1 MLKKLNHMKIQTNHK
16 MLVQVTL
23 KNNLLYKLDYFK
35 IKYKGLHTRSA
46 TISTANQAK
55 SEVIRL
61 RFVGCSHE
69 HEHIIRVSYENGF
82 EENRP
87 QIFQNRQRLCSKV
100 QHLLIRL
107 KPVLQVALPLHE
119 STPANT
125 FVQNYRPD
133 FSSIMIKVL
142 LLYVHGCS

>member
-1 MLKKLNHMKIQTNHK
+1 

-69 HEHIIRVSYENGF
+69 HEHIMGLLRK
-82 EENRP
+82 
-87 QIFQNRQRLCSKV
+87 RLW
-100 QHLLIRL
+100 R
-107 KPVLQVALPLHE
+107 KPTSNFLE
-119 STPANT
+119 
-125 FVQNYRPD
+125 
-133 FSSIMIKVL
+133 
-142 LLYVHGCS
+142 